1 MHSDSN
7 PLRLGAAESV
17 DPRVGEV
24 VAGRYRVIG
33 RIGRGGMGSIYEAE
47 HLTTGKRFA
56 LKTLLPGLDRV
67 GDIARRFEREA
78 RASSVLNHPNV
89 INVTDF
95 GALEDGSLYLA
106 MELVRGKPLGDLLD
120 AGGVSQERAFTI
132 GRQVIEA
139 LAHAHSHGV
148 IHRDLKPDNVMV
160 LDAGE
165 SEEERDR
172 VKLLD
177 FGIAKVVGDAEA
189 QVGGD
194 KLTQAGVAFGT
205 PDYMAPEQALGEAVD
220 ARADLYAMGV
230 ILFELFAGRKP
241 FVNEDKLS
249 VLRMQVS
256 VTPPRLAEAAPGRW
270 FAPELEGVIA
280 KALEKRRDDRYAT
293 AEEMLAAF
301 DAAAAAQL
309 AAAQLAAAQLAAGV
323 QLPRANAET
332 KEPPPPHRGRGGSY
346 HVGLTTPLPAWVN
359 RRNITFGVAGLAL
372 LLLIVMA
379 LAATSGG
386 DGDRQGRPL
395 GGPGAV
401 KTDAAR
407 RGEKLLGAG
416 NASGA
421 TALLEDETS
430 AGDGATDAW
439 AHLILG
445 HARAKLGR
453 DIEALAAYERALALA
468 ADLRGDD
475 TLRANVAAIMGHKD
489 KSAAVAALNLLAT
502 LPGGDGA
509 VVEQASRGK
518 VKEVR
523 RRARELAGQRG
534 VEDRVD
540 WLASWSLDL
549 QQGSSCR
556 ERAAAVPR
564 LRALNDKAAI
574 PVLKKARG
582 RTGGFLGLEDVNDCF
597 ERDAR
602 EAIEYLEALP

>member
-1 MHSDSN
+1 MHSDTN
-7 PLRLGAAESV
+7 PLRVAAESV

-24 VAGRYRVIG
+24 VAGRYRLIG

-47 HLTTGKRFA
+47 HTSTGKRFA
-56 LKTLLPGLDRV
+56 LKTLLPGLDRI

-89 INVTDF
+89 ISVTDF

-106 MELVRGKPLGDLLD
+106 MELVRGRPLGDLLD
-120 AGGVSQERAFTI
+120 EGGVAQDRAFTI

-139 LAHAHSHGV
+139 LGHAHAHGV

-165 SEEERDR
+165 SAEERDR

-177 FGIAKVVGDAEA
+177 FGIAKVVGDAAE

-241 FVNEDKLS
+241 FVNEDKIG

-256 VTPPRLAEAAPGRW
+256 VPPPRLAEAAPGRW
-270 FAPELEGVIA
+270 FAPALEGVIA
-280 KALEKRRDDRYAT
+280 KALEKRRGDRYAN

-301 DAAAAAQL
+301 DAAAVAQL
-309 AAAQLAAAQLAAGV
+309 AGPAVAAAPVRAPGHGAARRGFA
-323 QLPRANAET
+323 LPFTLPFEL
-332 KEPPPPHRGRGGSY
+332 PPWA
-346 HVGLTTPLPAWVN
+346 T
-359 RRNITFGVAGLAL
+359 RRNLAIGGGAL
-372 LLLIVMA
+372 GLLLIMLIVGMC
-379 LAATSGG
+379 SG
-386 DGDRQGRPL
+386 DAHQGRPM
-395 GGPGAV
+395 GGPPAV
-401 KTDAAR
+401 KTEAAR
-407 RGEKLLGAG
+407 RGERLLAAG
-416 NASGA
+416 NAAGA
-421 TALLEDETS
+421 VTLLEDETDGG
-430 AGDGATDAW
+430 AGADDAW
-439 AHLILG
+439 AHLVLG
-445 HARAKLGR
+445 HARAKLNK
-453 DIEALAAYERALALA
+453 DIEAMAAYERALELA
-468 ADLRGDD
+468 PDLRDD
-475 TLRANVAAIMGHKD
+475 DAMRGNLVAMLGHKD
-489 KSAAVAALNLLAT
+489 KSAAVAAMAMVAR
-502 LPGGDGA
+502 LPGGDA
-509 VVEQASRGK
+509 IVVEQASRGK

-523 RRARELAGQRG
+523 RRARDLAAERG

-540 WLASWSLDL
+540 WVSSWSLDL

-556 ERAAAVPR
+556 ERAGAVPK

-574 PVLKKARG
+574 PALKKARS
-582 RTGGFLGLEDVNDCF
+582 RTGGFLGLSDVNDCF
-597 ERDAR
+597 DRDAT